1 MLRCLEF
8 QMLHECGR
16 DFDRYFTKQIA
27 ASYLPKRK
35 LLCDALAAVGFKLS
49 VPEGAYY
56 IFTQYVVALGIVV
69 SYKPALRST
78 LLVTLLVT

>member
-1 MLRCLEF
+1 MLRCFEL
-8 QMLHECGR
+8 QVLHECVG
-16 DFDRYFTKQIA
+16 DFDRYFSKQIA

-56 IFTQYVVALGIVV
+56 IFTQYVAVLGTAR
-69 SYKPALRST
+69 SFKPALN
-78 LLVTLLVT
+78 

>member
-1 MLRCLEF
+1 MSKKSSTLLLRARIPDLQRKRGF
-8 QMLHECGR
+8 AR
-16 DFDRYFTKQIA
+16 TRYFTKEIA

-56 IFTQYVVALGIVV
+56 IFTQ
-69 SYKPALRST
+69 
-78 LLVTLLVT
+78 